1 MLSFKMAIRFLV
13 YGRTQTILI
22 VIGIAVA
29 ISIQVFVGLLI
40 DSLQR
45 TLVDRTI
52 GNTSQITITSATD
65 SSTIRSWQNIV
76 SDIEQMGIVRAIS
89 ASASA
94 NAFVQDENR
103 SLPILVRG
111 FNFDAADRIWN
122 ISDAIY
128 EGSAYRSK
136 REVLLGKDLREELEV
151 NLGDRLVVI
160 TPNGSTNTLTISGFY
175 DLGVSSINKTWVIT
189 YLDTVQRIFDL
200 GDRVTSIEMKID
212 DVFQADVMANEI
224 QQELD
229 NEDIK
234 IENWKEQNQE
244 LLSGLEGQET
254 SSTIIQVVIILS
266 VIIAI
271 SSVLALSALQKSRE
285 IGILKAMGIKDRA
298 ASLIFIYQGFL
309 LGLVGSVIGVALGLG
324 LIYAFINFTTSPD
337 GIKLVD
343 LYIGYD
349 FIIRSWLIALL
360 ASTLAGVIP
369 ARKSLTLNPI
379 DVIKEV

>member
-1 MLSFKMAIRFLV
+1 MISFKVAIRFLL
-13 YGRTQTILI
+13 YGKAQTILI
-22 VIGIAVA
+22 VIGIAIA

-40 DSLQR
+40 DSLQK

-65 SSTIRSWQNIV
+65 SSAIRSWQDMVNK
-76 SDIEQMGIVRAIS
+76 IEQMGIVKALS

-94 NAFVQDENR
+94 NAFVQEGNR
-103 SLPILVRG
+103 TLPIFVRG
-111 FNFDAADRIWN
+111 FNFAAADRIWN

-128 EGSAYRSK
+128 EGSVYRSR
-136 REVLLGKDLREELEV
+136 REALVGKDLREELEV
-151 NLGDRLVVI
+151 NLGDKLVVV
-160 TPNGSTNTLTISGFY
+160 TPSGAKNALTISGFY
-175 DLGVSSINKTWVIT
+175 DLGVASINKTWIIT
-189 YLDTVQRIFDL
+189 YLETAQRIFDL
-200 GDRVTSIEMKID
+200 GDRVTSIEMKVD
-212 DVFQADVMANEI
+212 DVFRADAITSKI

-244 LLSGLEGQET
+244 LLSGLQGQEM
-254 SSTIIQVVIILS
+254 SSTIIQAVIIIS
-266 VIIAI
+266 VVIAI
-271 SSVLALSALQKSRE
+271 SSILALSVLQKSRE

-309 LGLVGSVIGVALGLG
+309 LGLVSSISGVILGLG

-337 GIKLVD
+337 GSQLVD

-349 FIIRSWLIALL
+349 FILRSWIIALL

-369 ARKSLTLNPI
+369 ARKSLTLDPI
-379 DVIKEV
+379 DVIREA

>member
-65 SSTIRSWQNIV
+65 SSTIGSWQGMV
-76 SDIEQMGIVRAIS
+76 SEIEQMGIVRALS
-89 ASASA
+89 ASINV
-94 NAFVQDENR
+94 NAFVQDEDRN
-103 SLPILVRG
+103 LPILVRG

-128 EGSAYRSK
+128 EGSIYRSR
-136 REVLLGKDLREELEV
+136 REVLVGKDLREELEV

-160 TPNGSTNTLTISGFY
+160 TPSGSTNTLTISGFY

-189 YLDTVQRIFDL
+189 YLETVQKIFDL
-200 GDRVTSIEMKID
+200 GDRVTSIEMKVD

-224 QQELD
+224 QQKLD

-337 GIKLVD
+337 GTKLVD
-343 LYIGYD
+343 LYIGYA

>member
-65 SSTIRSWQNIV
+65 SSAIRSWQGMV
-76 SDIEQMGIVRAIS
+76 SEIEQMGIVRALS
-89 ASASA
+89 ASTSV
-94 NAFVQDENR
+94 NAFVQDEDR

-128 EGSAYRSK
+128 EGSIYRSR
-136 REVLLGKDLREELEV
+136 REVLVGKDLREELEV

-160 TPNGSTNTLTISGFY
+160 TPSGSTNTLTISGFY

-189 YLDTVQRIFDL
+189 YLETVQKIFDL
-200 GDRVTSIEMKID
+200 GDRVTSIEMKVD

-224 QQELD
+224 QQKLD

-271 SSVLALSALQKSRE
+271 SSVLALSVLQKSRE

-309 LGLVGSVIGVALGLG
+309 LGLVGSVVGVALGLG

-337 GIKLVD
+337 GAQLVD

-349 FIIRSWLIALL
+349 FILRSWLIALL

>member
-40 DSLQR
+40 NSLQR

-111 FNFDAADRIWN
+111 FNFNAADSIWN

-136 REVLLGKDLREELEV
+136 REVLIGKDLREELEV
-151 NLGDRLVVI
+151 NLGDRLVVT

-200 GDRVTSIEMKID
+200 GDRVTSIEMKVD
-212 DVFQADVMANEI
+212 DVFQADVVAKEI
-224 QQELD
+224 QRELD

-309 LGLVGSVIGVALGLG
+309 LGLVGSVVGVALGLG
-324 LIYAFINFTTSPD
+324 LIYAFINFTTSPE
-337 GIKLVD
+337 GTKLVD

-349 FIIRSWLIALL
+349 FIIR
-360 ASTLAGVIP
+360 
-369 ARKSLTLNPI
+369 
-379 DVIKEV
+379 

>member
-40 DSLQR
+40 NSLQR

-65 SSTIRSWQNIV
+65 SSTIRSWQDTI
-76 SDIEQMGIVRAIS
+76 SDIEKMGIVRAIS
-89 ASASA
+89 ASASV

-111 FNFDAADRIWN
+111 FNFAAADSILN

-128 EGSAYRSK
+128 EGSIYRSR
-136 REVLLGKDLREELEV
+136 REVLVGKDLREELEV

-160 TPNGSTNTLTISGFY
+160 TPSGSTNTLTISGFY

-189 YLDTVQRIFDL
+189 YLETVQKIFDL
-200 GDRVTSIEMKID
+200 GDRVTSIEMKVD

-224 QQELD
+224 QQKLD

-271 SSVLALSALQKSRE
+271 SSVLALSVLQKSRE

-309 LGLVGSVIGVALGLG
+309 LDLVGSVAGVALGLG

-337 GIKLVD
+337 GAQLVD

-349 FIIRSWLIALL
+349 FILRSWLIALL